1 MQLIDELTLQWQA
14 AKQRES
20 DARDERVTIEDKIL
34 AFYPAKEEGSQT
46 FETEA
51 GTKIKTTGKLTY
63 KVDLP
68 RLEYLTADWPQDVRP
83 IKVKVEADETKLKAI
98 RQESPTMWS
107 RIATAV
113 TTKPAKTG
121 VAIEFKEN

>member
-1 MQLIDELTLQWQA
+1 MQLIDQLTLQWQA
-14 AKQRES
+14 AKDREN

-34 AFYPAKEEGSQT
+34 ALYPAKEEGSQT

-63 KVDLP
+63 KVDVAA
-68 RLEYLTADWPQDVRP
+68 LEALTLDWPADVRP
-83 IKVKVEADETKLKAI
+83 IKTKVEADETKLKAI
-98 RQESPTMWS
+98 RQESPTMWA
-107 RIATAV
+107 RIAVAV

-121 VAIEFKEN
+121 VAIEFKE